1 MEVPQLAAAE
11 TIGSLSNELFR
22 QALEAAPTGML
33 MIDANG
39 RIVLINA
46 QIERLFGYSRSELV
60 GSFVE
65 RLVPAQSRDEHVDF
79 RAQFF
84 SDPQTRPVGHGREL
98 FGLRRD
104 GVEVPIEIGLTPIN
118 TAEGAF
124 VLGSVVDITERRRS
138 VAQLQDR
145 TNDLTSSL
153 RERDLLLQEVH
164 HRVKNN
170 LQLISALIN
179 MQARRLSGEP
189 RAALAECKRRVE
201 AIGLIHEKLY
211 QARSYAQVPFSDYL
225 RSLASNLLQ
234 TSEASEAHI
243 ELICQCD
250 TVVLPVDKAIS
261 CGLLLNE
268 LLTNALQHSSEL
280 ADGTLRIELKA
291 LVGSRVQLTVHEPR
305 LLNADAPAKNAG
317 TLGLQL
323 VTMLTEQLSGTLES
337 NPDQGRTTVT
347 FPLVT

>member
-211 QARSYAQVPFSDYL
+211 QARSYAQVPF
-225 RSLASNLLQ
+225 
-234 TSEASEAHI
+234 
-243 ELICQCD
+243 
-250 TVVLPVDKAIS
+250 
-261 CGLLLNE
+261 
-268 LLTNALQHSSEL
+268 
-280 ADGTLRIELKA
+280 
-291 LVGSRVQLTVHEPR
+291 
-305 LLNADAPAKNAG
+305 
-317 TLGLQL
+317 
-323 VTMLTEQLSGTLES
+323 
-337 NPDQGRTTVT
+337 
-347 FPLVT
+347 